1 MTLRLPEGTTVE
13 TPAGT
18 SMARD
23 YATYASKYSSTLNT
37 VVATRRIAF
46 LKREIAA
53 DRATDYNA
61 FLRAVQNDQSQR
73 LILVPA
79 ASPQSEPKAPAAATK
94 P

>member
-1 MTLRLPEGTTVE
+1 
-13 TPAGT
+13 
-18 SMARD
+18 MARD

-73 LILVPA
+73 LILAPA